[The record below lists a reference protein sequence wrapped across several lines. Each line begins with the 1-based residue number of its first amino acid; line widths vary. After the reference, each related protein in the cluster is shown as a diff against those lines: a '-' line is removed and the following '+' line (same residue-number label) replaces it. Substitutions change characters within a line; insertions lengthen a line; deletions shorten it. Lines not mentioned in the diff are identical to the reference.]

1 MPKLVF
7 THEVKDV
14 NHWLSLHAERVEIF
28 SKWATDVQDYALA
41 DGSKWVAL
49 TMDVHDMEAM
59 KRDMETPEMDAA
71 KAVHGVVEPVHMFI
85 ASSVL
90 EGTV

>member
-7 THEVKDV
+7 THEVTDV
-14 NHWLSLHAERVEIF
+14 NHWLSLQEERVEIF
-28 SKWATDVQDYALA
+28 SKWATNVQDYAIA
-41 DGSKWVAL
+41 DGSKTVAL

-71 KAVHGVVEPVHMFI
+71 KAKHGVVEPVVMFV
-85 ASSVL
+85 ASTVL
-90 EGTV
+90 EGTT

>member
-14 NHWLSLHAERVEIF
+14 NHWLNLHAERVEIF
-28 SKWATDVQDYALA
+28 SKWATNVQDYAIA
-41 DGSKWVAL
+41 DGSKQVAL
-49 TMDVHDMEAM
+49 TMDAHDMEAL

-71 KAVHGVVEPVHMFI
+71 KEAHGVIEPVTMFV
-85 ASSVL
+85 ASTVL
-90 EGTV
+90 EGTT

>member
-14 NHWLSLHAERVEIF
+14 NYWLSLHAERVKIF
-28 SKWATDVQDYALA
+28 SEWASNVQDYALA
-41 DGSKWVAL
+41 DGNKQVAL

-59 KRDMETPEMDAA
+59 QQAMATPEMDAA
-71 KAVHGVVEPVHMFI
+71 KEAHGVVGPVAMFV
-85 ASSVL
+85 AP
-90 EGTV
+90 

>member
-7 THEVKDV
+7 THPVKDV
-14 NHWLSLHAERVEIF
+14 DHWLSLHAERVEIF
-28 SKWATDVQDYALA
+28 SAWATNVQDYALA
-41 DGSKWVAL
+41 DGSKQVAL

-59 KRDMETPEMDAA
+59 QKDMETPEMDEA
-71 KAVHGVVEPVHMFI
+71 KARHGVLEPINMFI

>member
-7 THEVKDV
+7 THAVKDV
-14 NHWLSLHAERVEIF
+14 DHWLSLHAERVEIF
-28 SKWATDVQDYALA
+28 SAWATNVQDYALA
-41 DGSKWVAL
+41 DGSKQVAL

-59 KRDMETPEMDAA
+59 QKDMETPEMDAA
-71 KAVHGVVEPVHMFI
+71 KARHGVIEPVAMYM